1 MEVKVS
7 TEGYEILS
15 SGSVIVPSNEYIQFN
30 IEEFKFRFLFMQES
44 QDDDAPVRIS
54 KNLEKDENGDSYLSV
69 IISNVHNS
77 FFGSTDNSF
86 QLATMNNRALSVR
99 FSILSINRDR
109 ENRTEDKILF
119 YTWYLAN
126 NQ

>member
-44 QDDDAPVRIS
+44 QDDDAPIRIS
-54 KNLEKDENGDSYLSV
+54 KNLEQDENGDSYLSV
-69 IISNVHNS
+69 IISNVRNS

-126 NQ
+126 N